1 VYKMCNPNLANRNQD
16 VCAWR
21 FWRFS
26 SC

>member
-1 VYKMCNPNLANRNQD
+1 MCNPNLANRNQD